1 MNKNEILIC
10 QSFFSKAEN
19 VDCSKCSEPSVISY
33 RQGYRSLTAVVLTAP
48 DQRISESSQIKLLK
62 THIES

>member
-33 RQGYRSLTAVVLTAP
+33 RSLTAVVLTAP